1 MRSTPHDFL
10 QALVFA
16 ALVFAV
22 LPGCNR
28 ETSDDAIWN
37 GQAALL
43 AGDYPK
49 AVKHLARA
57 AKLNPENAIVL
68 YNLGMAQYMS
78 ADYKAAAR
86 SFDAS
91 DRYDVDG
98 NTEAL
103 EGLAMARREAG
114 DYEGAIRAFERA
126 FAKVSRQPHLVAGM
140 AVCEMEQ
147 GNMEYAKRILE
158 DALITDPN
166 DPVALFN
173 FAALMQKPHFN
184 DPQAAAAHYVRFLMQ
199 ASAVKHPVERQ
210 KALARLKEINAARSP
225 ALQLEI
231 DDKIMEAR
239 AATRPAD
246 ALNAAI
252 QAVKLDESNPD
263 ALWLFYQALKKAG
276 KSREAAL
283 ALVRFQTV
291 FPDDPRGL
299 ER

>member
-1 MRSTPHDFL
+1 MRSKLHVSI
-10 QALVFA
+10 QALILAV
-16 ALVFAV
+16 LVSAV

-28 ETSDDAIWN
+28 ETSDDAIRN

-43 AGDYPK
+43 AGDYPQ
-49 AVKHLARA
+49 AVKHLSRA

-68 YNLGMAQYMS
+68 YNLGMAQLMT

-91 DRYDVDG
+91 DRWDVDG

-103 EGLAMARREAG
+103 EGLALARREAG
-114 DYEGAIRAFERA
+114 DYEGAISAFERA
-126 FAKVSRQPHLVAGM
+126 FAKVSRKPHLVAGM

-173 FAALMQKPHFN
+173 LAVLMQKPHFN
-184 DPQAAAAHYVRFLMQ
+184 DPQTAAAHYVRFLMHTPPDQ
-199 ASAVKHPVERQ
+199 HVAERE
-210 KALARLKEINAARSP
+210 KALARLKEINASRSP
-225 ALQLEI
+225 DLQLEI

-239 AATRPAD
+239 SAARPAD
-246 ALNAAI
+246 ALLAAA

-263 ALWLFYQALKKAG
+263 AFWLFQQSLLKAG
-276 KSREAAL
+276 KSREAGLAL
-283 ALVRFQTV
+283 ARFRTV

-299 ER
+299 GR